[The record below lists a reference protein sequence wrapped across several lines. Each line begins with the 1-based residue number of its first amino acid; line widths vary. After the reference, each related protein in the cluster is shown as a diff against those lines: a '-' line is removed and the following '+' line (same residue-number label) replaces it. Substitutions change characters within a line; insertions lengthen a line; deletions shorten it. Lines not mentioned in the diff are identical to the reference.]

1 MTYSV
6 HYAESVYKTQVEP
19 LPPSERAEIEA
30 HVKSLATQ
38 PLPEQGSNRVIRIRD
53 ASAPVQPFFAAR
65 TRHFMIFH
73 TVQEDRVLILGV
85 FPARVRT

>member
-1 MTYSV
+1 VTYSV
-6 HYAESVYKTQVEP
+6 HYAESIFNTQVEP
-19 LPPSERAEIEA
+19 LPPAERAEVDAHIE
-30 HVKSLATQ
+30 SLATQ

-53 ASAPVQPFFAAR
+53 VSAPIQPFFAAR

-85 FPARVRT
+85 FPARLRT